1 MSSPRR
7 ATRTAFRG
15 RLSLRK
21 LEQREKREEEEEK
34 RQKFRY
40 LRKRFNRER
49 KRQLGPGS
57 PSDNISPADPWPLL
71 EKSHIKL

>member
-21 LEQREKREEEEEK
+21 LEQREKREEVGGEEAKVPLFEK
-34 RQKFRY
+34 TIQ
-40 LRKRFNRER
+40 
-49 KRQLGPGS
+49 S
-57 PSDNISPADPWPLL
+57 
-71 EKSHIKL
+71 

>member
-57 PSDNISPADPWPLL
+57 PSDNISPADPWPLF